1 MTTSSRRDI
10 SVGGRRRLDW
20 DGEGKPIHKGLYTVT
35 KRELSRAHTPTKAQQ
50 SL

>member
-1 MTTSSRRDI
+1 MI
-10 SVGGRRRLDW
+10 SVGGHRPLDW

-35 KRELSRAHTPTKAQQ
+35 RRVLSGAHTPTKAQQ